1 MLLLSYFFSTCVV
14 VKNNYEI
21 RVLICVWAPLVR
33 LKWFELVIYL
43 NLLFFFQNENHFFAN
58 SMQWRKKWEKILL
71 KHIVTYSCYLWYVVN
86 VAHGGLFAFLG
97 PQWNQKLI
105 CFFAQSLFGLWTL
118 AGVGWWCRDHPQYG
132 KIIQKE
138 VLGVQLFMK
147 NQILGEWGGRELF
160 LTFLTE
166 AV

>member
-1 MLLLSYFFSTCVV
+1 MCVSASCPSQM
-14 VKNNYEI
+14 I
-21 RVLICVWAPLVR
+21 RTI
-33 LKWFELVIYL
+33 IYL
-43 NLLFFFQNENHFFAN
+43 DLLFQNENHFFAN
-58 SMQWRKKWEKILL
+58 SMQWRKKWEKNLIEA
-71 KHIVTYSCYLWYVVN
+71 HSCYLWYVVN

-147 NQILGEWGGRELF
+147 NQKLGERRGAGTFFDFFDGSGVTDDVRDSCIGI
-160 LTFLTE
+160 LTNPHN
-166 AV
+166 